1 MLEKSIPELLI
12 GNCQQCLRV
21 AQLGYN
27 LPEEVYGHFS
37 AATPVQDTALS
48 NSAGN
53 ILNSQFLNPITSLPA
68 SPLPPRRHRRCG
80 HAAVAYG
87 PRSLLFSSSPDTRSI

>member
-37 AATPVQDTALS
+37 AATPVLDTVELS
-48 NSAGN
+48 GEHS
-53 ILNSQFLNPITSLPA
+53 
-68 SPLPPRRHRRCG
+68 
-80 HAAVAYG
+80 
-87 PRSLLFSSSPDTRSI
+87 